1 MEYKIVKFNQPQGN
15 EIVVEFIPENDS
27 VYEHILVTDKHCLL
41 RRYYEIGKL
50 GELVQDEKMLVES
63 FEQVVEAWK
72 TEQVWF

>member
-15 EIVVEFIPENDS
+15 EIEIEFIPENDS
-27 VYEHILVTDKHCLL
+27 VYEHILVTDKSCRM

-50 GELVQDEKMLVES
+50 GELIQGEKILVES
-63 FEQVVEAWK
+63 FEQVVSSWK